1 MRILPPIT
9 QETVQQARFAHFS
22 HQAVRNMYEAA
33 IAKHRRLQFHRDRM
47 ETWLS
52 MEYDLY
58 ELLRL
63 AERTQRVDRNISR
76 LEERIRELRGELAKR
91 EIRDLQAQMDL
102 AST

>member
-9 QETVQQARFAHFS
+9 QETVQQARFAHYS
-22 HQAVRNMYEAA
+22 QQALRNMYEAA
-33 IAKHRRLQFHRDRM
+33 VVKHRRLQFHRDRM

-63 AERTQRVDRNISR
+63 AERTQRVDRNISL
-76 LEERIRELRGELAKR
+76 LEERIRELKGELAKR
-91 EIRDLQAQMDL
+91 KIRDLQTHMDR